1 MWRFGESQGR
11 TIRTVGPLS
20 AVGLSFVLAVVMG
33 AGAGYVVDRWLGS
46 SPWGFLLF
54 FFLGVAAGVLN
65 VIRVSTA
72 YLRDDEGARS
82 ESPQD

>member
-11 TIRTVGPLS
+11 TVRTVGTLS
-20 AVGLSFVLAVVMG
+20 AVGLSFVLAVIMG

-54 FFLGVAAGVLN
+54 FFLGVAAGILN

-72 YLRDDEGARS
+72 YLRDDEGTRS
-82 ESPQD
+82 ESSQD

>member
-11 TIRTVGPLS
+11 TIRTVGALS

-46 SPWGFLLF
+46 LGIPVVLFSGCRCWCPQRDQGIHRLLK
-54 FFLGVAAGVLN
+54 
-65 VIRVSTA
+65 
-72 YLRDDEGARS
+72 
-82 ESPQD
+82 

>member
-11 TIRTVGPLS
+11 TIRTVGALS

-54 FFLGVAAGVLN
+54 FFLGVDAGVLN

>member
-1 MWRFGESQGR
+1 MWRFGESQGS
-11 TIRTVGPLS
+11 TIRTVGALS

-72 YLRDDEGARS
+72 YLRDDEGTRS
-82 ESPQD
+82 KSSQD

>member
-11 TIRTVGPLS
+11 TVRTIGTLS
-20 AVGLSFVLAVVMG
+20 AVGLSFVLAVIMG

-54 FFLGVAAGVLN
+54 FFLGVAAGILN

-72 YLRDDEGARS
+72 YLRDDEGTRS
-82 ESPQD
+82 ESSQD

>member
-11 TIRTVGPLS
+11 TIRTVGALS
-20 AVGLSFVLAVVMG
+20 AVGLSFVLVVVMG

-54 FFLGVAAGVLN
+54 FFLGVTAGVLN

>member
-1 MWRFGESQGR
+1 
-11 TIRTVGPLS
+11 
-20 AVGLSFVLAVVMG
+20 MG

-54 FFLGVAAGVLN
+54 FFLGVAAGILN

-72 YLRDDEGARS
+72 YLRDDEGTRS
-82 ESPQD
+82 KSSQD

>member
-1 MWRFGESQGR
+1 MWRFGESQGS
-11 TIRTVGPLS
+11 TIRTVGALS

-72 YLRDDEGARS
+72 YLRDDEETRS
-82 ESPQD
+82 ESSQD

>member
-11 TIRTVGPLS
+11 TVRTVGTLS
-20 AVGLSFVLAVVMG
+20 AVGLSFVLAVIMG

-54 FFLGVAAGVLN
+54 FFLGVAAGILN
-65 VIRVSTA
+65 VIRVSNA
-72 YLRDDEGARS
+72 YLRDDEGTRS
-82 ESPQD
+82 KSSQD